1 MRKNFT
7 LPQEVHDTKH
17 TLPQEVY
24 DIKQRELLVANL
36 GKCIETLIYETEAYG
51 IEITEITFKTDYP
64 IYPRDEGLLKVRANV
79 FFNNQSR
86 MFVWGKIIPR
96 KINAK
101 I

>member
-1 MRKNFT
+1 MCKNFT

-36 GKCIETLIYETEAYG
+36 GKRIATLIYETEAYG
-51 IEITEITFKTDYP
+51 IEIAEITFKTDYP
-64 IYPRDEGLLKVRANV
+64 TIPRNEGLLRVRAN
-79 FFNNQSR
+79 FFLNRRSLSLY
-86 MFVWGKIIPR
+86 WGRVILR
-96 KINAK
+96 KTNAK

>member
-1 MRKNFT
+1 MREYLT
-7 LPQEVHDTKH
+7 LPQGADE
-17 TLPQEVY
+17 Q
-24 DIKQRELLVANL
+24 KQKELLIANV

-64 IYPRDEGLLKVRANV
+64 RYPRDEGLLKVRANV